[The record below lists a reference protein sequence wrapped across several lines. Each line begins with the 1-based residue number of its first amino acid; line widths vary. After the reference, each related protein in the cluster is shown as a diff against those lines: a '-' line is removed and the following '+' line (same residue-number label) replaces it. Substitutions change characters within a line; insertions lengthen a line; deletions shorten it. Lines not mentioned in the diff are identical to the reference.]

1 LKTQRTSIGLA
12 TNITLRLAT
21 VGPTFLKSINPGV
34 QRHDPKNITQMIVD
48 VINNMYSDE
57 ESPALE
63 DVDMK
68 QSSTVVTHQPSV
80 VMQAAWDIV

>member
-1 LKTQRTSIGLA
+1 
-12 TNITLRLAT
+12 

-34 QRHDPKNITQMIVD
+34 QRHDAKHIAQMIMD

-80 VMQAAWDIV
+80 VMQPAWDIV